1 MHSGGV
7 VPSEG
12 AVEEREKFESY
23 WERIVDRVGDGYKL
37 FVLGKRNELSCNIII
52 LSKN

>member
-12 AVEEREKFESY
+12 AVEEREKFESDL
-23 WERIVDRVGDGYKL
+23 ERIVDRVGDGYKL
-37 FVLGKRNELSCNIII
+37 IVLGDLNE
-52 LSKN
+52 